1 VHKTILILRC
11 LHDEDFRR
19 LQTKEIN
26 KGERSHDLDR
36 FLFFGKQGALR
47 SRDFLDQQHS
57 FSCLSILHNAIVAW
71 NLSELPAALERL
83 KNRGRI
89 ISDEELAL
97 ISPLLWMHV
106 NPFGR
111 YDITPDRVRTAA

>member
-1 VHKTILILRC
+1 MGLCGWYVLYQGLREIGRVEKNKLILRC

-47 SRDFLDQQHS
+47 SRDFLDQTHS
-57 FSCLSILHNAIVAW
+57 FSCLAILHNAIVVW
-71 NLSELPAALERL
+71 NLQQLPAVLDRL
-83 KNRGRI
+83 KLRGHAFVKL
-89 ISDEELAL
+89 SNGL
-97 ISPLLWMHV
+97 
-106 NPFGR
+106 
-111 YDITPDRVRTAA
+111 